1 MDNTNMSLRKMAT
14 ILGVSQ
20 PFLSQ
25 IRAGK
30 RPMPEALQNKV
41 EALGAY
47 HLLITDK
54 HISESPGD
62 EGAGQ
67 TERPPTQMTFP
78 EANRSMAG
86 VRGSRTHLP
95 RSSRGITDLKSARAT
110 GPHPLPRFE
119 AVLVRLLVPCRS
131 RPSICL
137 WAWRPPKCARLLH
150 S

>member
-1 MDNTNMSLRKMAT
+1 MTDANHPRMSLRKMAT

-30 RPMPEALQNKV
+30 RPMPEALRTKV

-54 HISESPGD
+54 QSGTTPAD
-62 EGAGQ
+62 AEGGQ
-67 TERPPTQMTFP
+67 KGRPPSRMASF
-78 EANRSMAG
+78 ESNHVLAG

-110 GPHPLPRFE
+110 GPHPLPR
-119 AVLVRLLVPCRS
+119 
-131 RPSICL
+131 
-137 WAWRPPKCARLLH
+137 
-150 S
+150 